1 MTLSATLRMLCQT
14 PELAEPAFQ
23 QWSKQCCA
31 EEIKPKNKW
40 SVIPRF
46 AGFFVHLAHLPYG
59 TCPNDPSSIVGRRV
73 LPTIWA
79 PAPGNQYVTR
89 REAIRTLR
97 SDRSFRTVPVGECW
111 GPWFPVLARLE
122 GVPNEGTSTWEVLF
136 DLPKRNS
143 HTEGYHQLKDPP
155 LKVRARSEYLEIG
168 LLARERLKSNVEAT
182 VRLPIPYITLPK
194 SQGYSQLVK
203 DD

>member
-1 MTLSATLRMLCQT
+1 MLCQP

-79 PAPGNQYVTR
+79 PAPGNQYVAR

-111 GPWFPVLARLE
+111 GPWFPVLARCKGGGCASICVFHLCTYLSTENRLE

-136 DLPKRNS
+136 DLPKRNR
-143 HTEGYHQLKDPP
+143 HTEGYH
-155 LKVRARSEYLEIG
+155 
-168 LLARERLKSNVEAT
+168 
-182 VRLPIPYITLPK
+182 
-194 SQGYSQLVK
+194 
-203 DD
+203 